1 MLVFRKI
8 LRTYCTKL
16 MPPPPPTPTEV
27 VNMDILYIA
36 SLSHTVE
43 AASYNGRANTLIF
56 INLFTPTIEVKTY

>member
-16 MPPPPPTPTEV
+16 MPPPPTPTEV
-27 VNMDILYIA
+27 VNMDILYTA

-43 AASYNGRANTLIF
+43 AASYNGRATTLIF